1 MGHPSQAP
9 GHFPTDDLADDQ
21 DEVSTVRPLR
31 LSRMP
36 VEHANMTLKM
46 VEEIFRD
53 LRTEPPGPA
62 DNDEL
67 TEDELFAIWVARLC

>member
-1 MGHPSQAP
+1 
-9 GHFPTDDLADDQ
+9 
-21 DEVSTVRPLR
+21 
-31 LSRMP
+31 
-36 VEHANMTLKM
+36 MTLKM